1 MSQRNTSQRPSEPPQ
16 DRSDRFRASMPAPTG
31 SAWREK
37 EALHLLQLVEGEV
50 GERDLVELMLRGD
63 HRPRRV
69 YNRRWT

>member
-1 MSQRNTSQRPSEPPQ
+1 
-16 DRSDRFRASMPAPTG
+16 MPAPTG